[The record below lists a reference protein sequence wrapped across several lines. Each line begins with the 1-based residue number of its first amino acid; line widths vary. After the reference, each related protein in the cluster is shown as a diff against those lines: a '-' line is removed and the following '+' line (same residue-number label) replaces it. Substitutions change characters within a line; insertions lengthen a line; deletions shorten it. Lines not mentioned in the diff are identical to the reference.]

1 MVWRS
6 LSDIVLSDTKQL
18 LVGCREQLRKKHTE
32 FDSKVSHLMKS
43 MKSKKLL
50 LFWSVKKSFSL
61 RNLTKI
67 SNLIRVGVK
76 QVTCLFEDWK
86 KLSVWGNVLL
96 RARFRDRWKES
107 IYKTDGTKR
116 VCPSQQDFCFRV
128 WRIYADFT
136 HCLMII
142 YEYLGLSQK
151 PA

>member
-6 LSDIVLSDTKQL
+6 LSDIALSDTKQL

-96 RARFRDRWKES
+96 RVFALEIGERKAYIKQTGPNVSVLLNRISALE
-107 IYKTDGTKR
+107 YDGFMQISHT
-116 VCPSQQDFCFRV
+116 V
-128 WRIYADFT
+128 
-136 HCLMII
+136 
-142 YEYLGLSQK
+142 
-151 PA
+151 

>member
-6 LSDIVLSDTKQL
+6 LSDIALSDTKQL

-116 VCPSQQDFCFRV
+116 ACPSQQDFRFRAWPINV
-128 WRIYADFT
+128 DFT